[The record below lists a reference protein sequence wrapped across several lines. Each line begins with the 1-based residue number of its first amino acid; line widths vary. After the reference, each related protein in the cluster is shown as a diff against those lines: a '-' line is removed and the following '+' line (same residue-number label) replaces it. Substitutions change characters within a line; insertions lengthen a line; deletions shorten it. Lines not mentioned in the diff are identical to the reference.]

1 MPIASRRRGL
11 KKRRRVAK
19 RRGMTKRMRR
29 HRGGSVLNA
38 PNGSVVEVRMDKG
51 DDYGPFVLMDK
62 EDAEKAD
69 F

>member
-1 MPIASRRRGL
+1 MIFATRRRRL
-11 KKRRRVAK
+11 KRKGTKRKATKRRKQRK
-19 RRGMTKRMRR
+19 Q
-29 HRGGSVLNA
+29 RGGSVLNA